1 MFSDSKPM
9 ATLVNYKCKSVIKL
23 IPDYAKASQLP
34 ILSTTDAHNYRIYFT
49 TNHVNMLGPIRAI
62 LGHDS
67 PHRNRLISLLVSDP
81 LFPLFFPFVFFFLH
95 RKGSLLSSRTCRLMT
110 FLAEFLADFVQF

>member
-1 MFSDSKPM
+1 M

-23 IPDYAKASQLP
+23 IADYAKASQLP

-67 PHRNRLISLLVSDP
+67 PHCNRLISLLVSDP
-81 LFPLFFPFVFFFLH
+81 LFPLFF
-95 RKGSLLSSRTCRLMT
+95 LLSFSFCIEKDHY
-110 FLAEFLADFVQF
+110 FLQEHVV